1 MISQFNNNEN
11 HLNTIRKVHKKR
23 KNVKL
28 LKQYRRFVNSPKREK
43 DKPVEDS
50 LIIKPQLP

>member
-11 HLNTIRKVHKKR
+11 HLNTIRKVQKKR
-23 KNVKL
+23 KKVKL
-28 LKQYRRFVNSPKREK
+28 LKQVRRFVNSPKREK

-50 LIIKPQLP
+50 QIIKPQLP